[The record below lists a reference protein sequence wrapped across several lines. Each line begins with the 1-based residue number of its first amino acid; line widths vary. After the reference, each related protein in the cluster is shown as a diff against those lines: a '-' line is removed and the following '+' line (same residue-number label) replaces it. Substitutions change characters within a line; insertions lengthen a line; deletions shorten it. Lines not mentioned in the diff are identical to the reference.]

1 MLKIRD
7 KLSITFAVIS
17 TVLLLVTMACSIYFA
32 AFTAN
37 KTATTT
43 LQFHDGIVLTVTN
56 GIDGSGKWQY
66 YTDGSSTPTTTANAV
81 TGLEL
86 SGISVSSST
95 ADCYLRVFVVIA
107 TDAEV
112 LDDDGNRASDQTPIT
127 SAITPDMGKNT
138 NDGLVE
144 VTTLLNDESTFIN
157 SLQGTEANFV
167 YKVFRT
173 GKTSADSQIVF
184 NKVSAAD
191 TSINLLS
198 NLEIFDASGS
208 NLQTNYF
215 ANHYVKAYV
224 SIYASTDPNEWGQGF
239 TFTFGS

>member
-17 TVLLLVTMACSIYFA
+17 TVLLLVTIACSIYFA

-43 LQFHDGIVLTVTN
+43 LRFHDGIVLTVEN
-56 GIDGSGKWQY
+56 GIDDSGKWEY
-66 YTDGSSTPTTTANAV
+66 YTDGSGTPTTTANAV

-112 LDDDGNRASDQTPIT
+112 LDDEGNRASDQTPIT
-127 SAITPDMGKNT
+127 SAITPDMGTNT

-144 VTTLLNDESTFIN
+144 VSALLNDESTFIN

-173 GKTSADSQIVF
+173 GKTSADGLVF

-191 TSINLLS
+191 TPINLLS
-198 NLEIFDASGS
+198 NLEIFDVSGPDMK
-208 NLQTNYF
+208 TNHF

>member
-17 TVLLLVTMACSIYFA
+17 TILLLVTIACSIYFA

-43 LQFHDGIVLTVTN
+43 LQFHDGIVLTVEN
-56 GIDGSGKWQY
+56 GIDDSGKWEY
-66 YTDGSSTPTTTANAV
+66 YTDGSTTSTTTANAV

-112 LDDDGNRASDQTPIT
+112 LDDEGNRASDQKPIT
-127 SAITPDMGKNT
+127 DAITPKMGTNT
-138 NDGLVE
+138 NDGLVA

-173 GKTSADSQIVF
+173 GETSADNQIVF
-184 NKVSAAD
+184 NKVSAAN
-191 TSINLLS
+191 TPINLLD
-198 NLEIFDASGS
+198 NLKVFDVSGPDMK
-208 NLQTNYF
+208 TNYF

-224 SIYASTDPNEWGQGF
+224 SIYASTDPDEWGQGF

>member
-17 TVLLLVTMACSIYFA
+17 TILLLVTMACSIYFA

-112 LDDDGNRASDQTPIT
+112 LDDEGNRASDQTPIT
-127 SAITPDMGKNT
+127 NAITPTMGTNT

-157 SLQGTEANFV
+157 SLKGTEANFV

-173 GKTSADSQIVF
+173 GETSADSQIVF

-198 NLEIFDASGS
+198 NLKIFDVSGS
-208 NLQTNYF
+208 SLQTNYF

-224 SIYASTDPNEWGQGF
+224 SIYASTDPDEWGQGF